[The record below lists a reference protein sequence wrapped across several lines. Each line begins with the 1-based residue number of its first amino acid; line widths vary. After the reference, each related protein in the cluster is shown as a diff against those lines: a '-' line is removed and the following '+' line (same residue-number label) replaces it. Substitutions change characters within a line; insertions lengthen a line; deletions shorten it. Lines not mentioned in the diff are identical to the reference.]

1 MFCER
6 SYIMDLDFTVYKKQ
20 ENILIIKV
28 YYFQVKARR
37 TKDGWRM
44 RFTRTVPLIQLISFF
59 LR

>member
-1 MFCER
+1 
-6 SYIMDLDFTVYKKQ
+6 MDLDFRVYKKQ

-28 YYFQVKARR
+28 YYFQVKVRR